1 MSKEDKVANAF
12 QNYNNK
18 MESLENDTVLSR
30 WGMYT
35 QDERYKDDTANMVN
49 MIKDDMQ
56 INTDQAYYLL
66 YFMVSNN
73 EDYLSAKEQMEV
85 DELFEIYS
93 KK

>member
-1 MSKEDKVANAF
+1 MSKEDRVVNAF

-35 QDERYKDDTANMVN
+35 QDERYKDDTAKIVN
-49 MIKDDMQ
+49 MIKEDMQ
-56 INTDQAYYLL
+56 VNTDQAYYLL